1 MKQILTGMIVIAVLL
16 AGAAQAQ
23 SQTQKI
29 AGDVVRLD
37 GTKLEVKST
46 AGQVIDF
53 KLADNARLSASS
65 PADATKLSPGAF
77 IATTAVP
84 QADGTLLAR
93 EVRIFPESMRG
104 VGEGHRPMDRE
115 PGSTMTN
122 ATIASVSGRDAAPR
136 NTMTNAT
143 VADVAGKA
151 GERRLTLTYKGGEKT
166 VVVPDNVPVT
176 MVEPADRSLLAPGT
190 HVIVYGAPQADGM
203 VAAERVIIGKNGFV
217 PPL

>member
-1 MKQILTGMIVIAVLL
+1 MKHNLTGMAVIAVLL

-29 AGDVVRLD
+29 AGDVVKLD
-37 GTKLEVKST
+37 GTKLEVKAT
-46 AGQVIDF
+46 NGQVFDF
-53 KLADNARLSASS
+53 KLADNARLSASL
-65 PADATKLSPGAF
+65 PAGAF

-84 QADGTLLAR
+84 QPDGTLLAR

-122 ATIASVSGRDAAPR
+122 ATIASVAGRDAAPR

-143 VADVAGKA
+143 VADVSGTP
-151 GERRLTLTYKGGEKT
+151 GDRRLKLTYKGGEKT
-166 VVVPDNVPVT
+166 VVVPESVPVT

-190 HVIVYGAPQADGM
+190 HVIVYGAPQADG
-203 VAAERVIIGKNGFV
+203 VLAAERVIIGKNGFA

>member
-1 MKQILTGMIVIAVLL
+1 MKHNLTGMAVIAVLL

-29 AGDVVRLD
+29 AGDVVKLD
-37 GTKLEVKST
+37 GTKLEVKAT
-46 AGQVIDF
+46 NGQVFDF
-53 KLADNARLSASS
+53 KLADNARLSASL

-77 IATTAVP
+77 IATTAVTQP
-84 QADGTLLAR
+84 DGTLLAR

-122 ATIASVSGRDAAPR
+122 ATIASVAGRDAAPR
-136 NTMTNAT
+136 NRMTNAT
-143 VADVAGKA
+143 VADVSGTP
-151 GERRLTLTYKGGEKT
+151 GDRRLKLTYKGGEKT
-166 VVVPDNVPVT
+166 VVVPENVPVT

-190 HVIVYGAPQADGM
+190 HVIVYRAPQADG
-203 VAAERVIIGKNGFV
+203 VLAAERVIIGKNGFA